1 MEITN
6 SLNHLIEHDK
16 DEGIRSARIISALT
30 TLNALAGQSANKDQL
45 LRDVTSILTAAT
57 AEDIDFSDVGQV
69 RFDVLC
75 LRNWAPYEAH
85 LRDNPVE
92 RGYILYRYLSA
103 LHELRGRQE
112 AYISKVNW
120 DREAFKYTHPMKLI
134 MEPENDFLLFQRLA
148 EGIRAHWL
156 LIDDESRRR
165 ALVKDFQAA
174 TGNPQLTLQL
184 LKGAPSS

>member
-6 SLNHLIEHDK
+6 SLNHLIEYDK

-57 AEDIDFSDVGQV
+57 AEDIDFSKVGQV

-75 LRNWAPYEAH
+75 LRNWAPYEVN

-103 LHELRGRQE
+103 LHELRGRHE
-112 AYISKVNW
+112 SYISKVNW
-120 DREAFKYTHPMKLI
+120 DREASKYTHPMKLI
-134 MEPENDFLLFQRLA
+134 LEPENDFLLSQRLA

-156 LIDDESRRR
+156 LIDDESRRG
-165 ALVKDFQAA
+165 ALVQDFQAA
-174 TGNPQLTLQL
+174 TGNPQLTFQL
-184 LKGAPSS
+184 LRGARSS